1 VIYIS
6 VGLSE
11 GKYPD
16 GKEDVESLIVE
27 TVVDF
32 CLEVLDCFGF
42 GRCVSL
48 LDVFEYHDKVGGKGS
63 QVQGTGS

>member
-6 VGLSE
+6 VGLRE

-16 GKEDVESLIVE
+16 GKEDVEGLIIE

-42 GRCVSL
+42 GCCVSL
-48 LDVFEYHDKVGGKGS
+48 LDVFEYDDKVGRKGS
-63 QVQGTGS
+63 QVQWTSC